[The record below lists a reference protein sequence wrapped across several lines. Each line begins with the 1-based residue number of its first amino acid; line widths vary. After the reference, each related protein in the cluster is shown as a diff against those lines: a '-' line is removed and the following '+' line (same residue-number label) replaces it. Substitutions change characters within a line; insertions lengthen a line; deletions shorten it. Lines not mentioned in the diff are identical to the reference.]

1 MRNWPLLRYRAF
13 LTGIIP
19 RRGDRL
25 NGARRPIRGFTLI
38 EVMIVVAIVAILAA
52 IAYPSYIAQVRKGH
66 RAAAQSY
73 LMDLAQREEQ
83 YMLDA
88 RTYVDSKA
96 ALGYSTDPSEVS
108 PWYTV
113 TITPGATPPTFTIT
127 ATAVGSQAADAALLS
142 INNLGTKVPSDKW

>member
-13 LTGIIP
+13 LSGIIP

-73 LMDLAQREEQ
+73 LMDLAQREQQ

-88 RTYVDSKA
+88 RSYTGNPA
-96 ALGYSTDPSEVS
+96 ALGYLATPGEVS
-108 PWYTV
+108 PWYNV
-113 TITPGATPPTFTIT
+113 TIA
-127 ATAVGSQAADAALLS
+127 
-142 INNLGTKVPSDKW
+142 